1 MQQDLM
7 ELDKT
12 KAGAAEDIKQQ
23 TIAMDVGAAADQ
35 QKIAAE
41 KEAEAAKAKAAGI
54 NQTVS
59 GVIGGATMAAPI
71 FSKDATAIKNM
82 SPEELKQLMGIIGGS
97 GFGDAFTPS
106 SDD

>member
-12 KAGAAEDIKQQ
+12 KADASEDIKQQ

-41 KEAEAAKAKAAGI
+41 KEAEAAKAQTAAI
-54 NQTVS
+54 NQGIS
-59 GVIGGATMAAPI
+59 GIIGGATMAAPL
-71 FSKDATAIKNM
+71 FSKNATAIKDM
-82 SPEELKQLMGIIGGS
+82 DPDTLKQFMGIVGGGGLGDIFTGS
-97 GFGDAFTPS
+97 GT
-106 SDD
+106 